1 VIRVLLGEKGMPY
14 RTPDS
19 GKPVQARPTLPRRSK
34 TKIGSATP
42 KFAHIEKW
50 ETAVAYPWTRLLSI
64 HGQYN
69 ICHNL
74 REYCTGFVL
83 LISAPGASTR
93 ICGLFAPHLHP
104 KVGQVQK
111 GVFKTIAS
119 TPSPPT
125 PVTCSGVTAARPGHV
140 NAWDMGLLRM
150 QRFGILDSGS
160 PLGKGVTSL
169 PRSGA
174 HGSFPTSLPGSL
186 RLVFPMESGRP
197 AGSPLKNCGRLV
209 HGVPRVQDAR
219 NAAWDRVRGVHGYSP
234 LFRRRCVVD
243 LSLVNVQGRLPLDP
257 DTTKCRLIHTQKFNS
272 VCLAH
277 KS

>member
-1 VIRVLLGEKGMPY
+1 M
-14 RTPDS
+14 
-19 GKPVQARPTLPRRSK
+19 QARPYPTPRDQNESWKRNTQLLALSQV
-34 TKIGSATP
+34 GNS
-42 KFAHIEKW
+42 HR
-50 ETAVAYPWTRLLSI
+50 VPWTRLWSI

-69 ICHNL
+69 ICHKL